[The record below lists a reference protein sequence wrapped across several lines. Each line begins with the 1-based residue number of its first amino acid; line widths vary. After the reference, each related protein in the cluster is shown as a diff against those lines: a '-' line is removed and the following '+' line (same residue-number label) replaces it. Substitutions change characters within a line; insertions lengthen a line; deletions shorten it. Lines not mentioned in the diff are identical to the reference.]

1 MPKLCRYDYHQA
13 NWETINNQLQIIDW
27 DLYLTGPDKHKKFL
41 NKIEEICEKNVP
53 LKKTKSTKKPVPRE
67 RKILM
72 RKRSRL
78 RNKTS
83 KLTSKHELQK
93 VLDQIYRLE
102 DNLKQHYDE
111 ECNNAEKKAIEN
123 IKKNP
128 KCFYSFAKKYSN
140 TKSTIGPLQR
150 QNGDVVNNPI
160 EMAEM
165 LGQQYE
171 SVFSEPSKTMK
182 IHDPGKFFKDID
194 HTKPTLS
201 DIDFNPEDIARAI
214 DKLSMHSAAGPDDF
228 FIKNT
233 IIKETKQSKWQKEK
247 LET

>member
-111 ECNNAEKKAIEN
+111 ERNNAEKKAIEN
-123 IKKNP
+123 IKKIQNV
-128 KCFYSFAKKYSN
+128 
-140 TKSTIGPLQR
+140 STVLQR
-150 QNGDVVNNPI
+150 NTRTPS
-160 EMAEM
+160 
-165 LGQQYE
+165 QQ
-171 SVFSEPSKTMK
+171 
-182 IHDPGKFFKDID
+182 
-194 HTKPTLS
+194 
-201 DIDFNPEDIARAI
+201 
-214 DKLSMHSAAGPDDF
+214 
-228 FIKNT
+228 
-233 IIKETKQSKWQKEK
+233 
-247 LET
+247 